1 MNKIDSIKKQS
12 YILVIL
18 GIVIFIGFLIY
29 SIIKIQELLITILPI
44 IAI

>member
-1 MNKIDSIKKQS
+1 MNEIDSIKKQS
-12 YILVIL
+12 YILAIL

-29 SIIKIQELLITILPI
+29 LIIKIQELLITILPI

>member
-1 MNKIDSIKKQS
+1 MNEIDSIKKQS
-12 YILVIL
+12 YIIVIL

>member
-1 MNKIDSIKKQS
+1 MNEIDSIKKQS

>member
-1 MNKIDSIKKQS
+1 MNEIDNIKKQS
-12 YILVIL
+12 YILAIL

-29 SIIKIQELLITILPI
+29 LIIKIQELLITILPI

>member
-1 MNKIDSIKKQS
+1 MNEIDSIKKQS

-29 SIIKIQELLITILPI
+29 LIIKIQELLITILPI